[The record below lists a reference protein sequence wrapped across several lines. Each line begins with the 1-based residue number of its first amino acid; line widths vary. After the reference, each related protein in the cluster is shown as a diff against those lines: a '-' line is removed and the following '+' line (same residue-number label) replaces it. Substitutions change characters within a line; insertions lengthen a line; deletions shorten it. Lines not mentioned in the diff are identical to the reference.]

1 MIHVQGNKEKPLL
14 KKQPERV
21 FCLKHGGVSD
31 VVEECQEM
39 LSDSISLHSST
50 MSQTPLKNSMKTL
63 SLVASTTEGF
73 FLLPEPVSSQLC

>member
-1 MIHVQGNKEKPLL
+1 MFKVIRRNPLL
-14 KKQPERV
+14 KKQPVRV
-21 FCLKHGGVSD
+21 FCLKHVGVGD

-39 LSDSISLHSST
+39 LSDNISLHSSI
-50 MSQTPLKNSMKTL
+50 MSPTPLKNSMKTL